1 MERNDVEKKL
11 GTSKFLE
18 SFETSA
24 LVETVEDI
32 LSENTSREVLL
43 DALDDFRQGLDE
55 NSEDIVLDVMDRLV
69 GFCTP
74 DERL

>member
-32 LSENTSREVLL
+32 LSKNTSREVLL